1 MVSEGFKTELMN
13 KAFIIQMPQSLSVEL
28 TRDLELQ
35 MKTWLLQQVDLFIFD
50 FSHVKALMW
59 KY

>member
-35 MKTWLLQQVDLFIFD
+35 MKTWLLQQVDLFILI
-50 FSHVKALMW
+50 SVM
-59 KY
+59 